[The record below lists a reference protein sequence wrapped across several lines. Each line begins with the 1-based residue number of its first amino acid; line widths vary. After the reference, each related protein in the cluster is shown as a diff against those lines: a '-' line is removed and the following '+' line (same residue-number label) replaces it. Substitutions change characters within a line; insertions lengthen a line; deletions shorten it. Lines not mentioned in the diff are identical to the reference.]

1 MFETPLSIE
10 EQTKAALAGDSSALG
25 VVFQFYR
32 PRLHAHALRICGNMP
47 VAQDAVQDTFIS
59 ALTHLQSLRDSAV
72 FYPWLKKILVNR
84 CYRLL
89 RKERTAGFDEEMERK
104 DLLVRQSVE
113 DKFEKAANL
122 QQLYKT
128 LMFLSDELKSCIL
141 LRYFSE
147 YNSYEDIA
155 MILGVPVGTVRSR
168 LAAAREKLSA
178 LLIRTAD
185 SDDAALKEAQQW
197 SGFYS
202 DSWNRIYDDD
212 QTRSTFFNHL
222 IPALRIRFTSG
233 KSGIGRNIL
242 EEEVNNDLYFGSR
255 FLPKEIVSSGNLSIM
270 EGPNVNHPDFPDRC
284 APATSI
290 VIFRKNGKVETLQ
303 IFDST
308 RP

>member
-1 MFETPLSIE
+1 MFEPPPSIR
-10 EQTKAALAGDSSALG
+10 EQTRAALAGDSSALG

-32 PRLHAHALRICGNMP
+32 PRLQAHALRICGNTP

-59 ALTHLQSLRDSAV
+59 ALTHLHSLRDATV

-89 RKERTAGFDEEMERK
+89 QKERTVGFDEEMERK
-104 DLLVRQSVE
+104 DFAVRQAVE

-147 YNSYEDIA
+147 FNSYEDIA
-155 MILGVPVGTVRSR
+155 MILDVPVGTVRSR
-168 LAAAREKLSA
+168 LAAARQKLTLQFTQMTDADDRA
-178 LLIRTAD
+178 LT
-185 SDDAALKEAQQW
+185 EAKQW
-197 SGFYS
+197 SGFYA
-202 DSWNRIYDDD
+202 DSWNRIYDDG
-212 QTRSTFFNHL
+212 QTRKSFFNHL
-222 IPALRIRFTSG
+222 VPALRIRFTSG
-233 KSGIGRNIL
+233 KSGIGRDIL
-242 EEEVNNDLYFGSR
+242 EEEVDNDLYFGSR
-255 FLPKEIVSSGNLSIM
+255 FAPKEVVSSGNISLM
-270 EGPNVNHPDFPDRC
+270 EGPNINGPDFPDRC

-290 VIFRKNGKVETLQ
+290 VLFRKNGKVETLH